1 MKENNVMSVNGNQ
14 SLFIQK
20 TTMEK
25 VRIKDVGKVQEKI
38 KKEMPDPAK
47 IAVPE

>member
-1 MKENNVMSVNGNQ
+1 
-14 SLFIQK
+14 
-20 TTMEK
+20 MEK
-25 VRIKDVGKVQEKI
+25 VRIKDVGKMQEEI